1 MIHSAWQNLT
11 LSQLPAYRWRMGS
24 YLWRGVAFV
33 SQWREGSWLLTYGT
47 EALAIALMGVL
58 VILGPFVSTALI
70 GVLLLAIGGYWALL
84 TLADRDAVGYGVTPI
99 HYVVLLYWAIAAIAT
114 AVSPVRQ
121 AALPGLIIL
130 TLYLFLFLL
139 SAQVLRS
146 PTARNWIIAIFLL
159 VALLVSAYGIRQEIY
174 GVEQLAT
181 WNDPT
186 SLLADDTRVYSYLG
200 NPNLLASYLLP
211 AIALS
216 GAALLAW
223 RRWLPKALAAT
234 MLFCNLACLYY
245 TDSRGGWLA
254 ALALL
259 FAFAGLLYYWWRD
272 RLPQFWQTWLLP
284 IVLGGFAVLL
294 LAAIAMVEPLRL
306 RVMSIFAG
314 REDSSNNFRINV
326 WDSVFRMIGDR
337 PVFGIG
343 PGHDAFNAVYPLY
356 MKAGYP
362 ALSAYSIFL
371 EHIVEMG
378 FLGFGAFLWLI
389 VVTLNQGALAL
400 GRLRSQNRMQ
410 GFWLMG
416 AIAAMIG
423 LLAHGLFDTVWYR
436 PQIHCLWWLIL
447 GLIASFYPV
456 ITTPPNS
463 AKMR

>member
-1 MIHSAWQNLT
+1 MIQSAWQNLT
-11 LSQLPAYRWRMGS
+11 LSRLPAYRWRTGS
-24 YLWRGVAFV
+24 YLWRCVAFV
-33 SQWREGSWLLTYGT
+33 SQWRDGSWLLTYGG
-47 EALAIALMGVL
+47 EALAIALIGIVL
-58 VILGPFVSTALI
+58 IVGPFVSTALI
-70 GVLLLAIGGYWALL
+70 GVLLLAMGAYWALITL
-84 TLADRDAVGYGVTPI
+84 TDRDSMGYGVTPI
-99 HYVVLLYWAIAAIAT
+99 HYLVFLYWAIAALAT
-114 AVSPVRQ
+114 AFSPVER
-121 AALPGLIIL
+121 AALSGLVIL

-146 PTARNWIIAIFLL
+146 PSTRNWTIAIFLL

-181 WNDPT
+181 WNDPE

-216 GAALLAW
+216 GAALFVW
-223 RRWLPKALAAT
+223 PKWLPKALAGT

-259 FAFAGLLYYWWRD
+259 LTFGGLLYYWWRD
-272 RLPQFWQTWLLP
+272 RLPLFWQTWLLP
-284 IVLGGFAVLL
+284 LVLGGFAVLL
-294 LAAIAMVEPLRL
+294 LGAIAVVEPLRL

-326 WDSVFRMIGDR
+326 WDAVFRMIGDR

-356 MKAGYP
+356 MKTGYT
-362 ALSAYSIFL
+362 ALSAYSIYL

-389 VVTLNQGALAL
+389 VVTFNQGALAL
-400 GRLRSQNRMQ
+400 RALQMQNRVQ
-410 GFWLMG
+410 GFWLIG
-416 AIAAMIG
+416 AIAATVG

-436 PQIHCLWWLIL
+436 PQIHCLWWLML
-447 GLIASFYPV
+447 GLIASFYPT
-456 ITTPPNS
+456 IIRKQDS
-463 AKMR
+463 LS